1 MLHLVLL
8 HVRPNLT
15 VRTDNAL
22 PSPNRGGVDRNE
34 DQQERNGRCEPAEG
48 ANERGPGDGPRSQDG
63 RRVPRG
69 RGPDPGGLSVA
80 LSEAQVFGFSTNVQ
94 ELYLKARKPLE
105 DGHVDVDGILADLR
119 EAHERAAKANAVQ
132 EEAKRRAKE
141 TTEVFVPLKVALAR
155 KTSSAMDIAIGAVG
169 KETSA
174 AANFRRLRS
183 DIQRA
188 TTPEAIAAVSPVVP
202 EPVTKP

>member
-1 MLHLVLL
+1 M
-8 HVRPNLT
+8 
-15 VRTDNAL
+15 
-22 PSPNRGGVDRNE
+22 
-34 DQQERNGRCEPAEG
+34 
-48 ANERGPGDGPRSQDG
+48 
-63 RRVPRG
+63 
-69 RGPDPGGLSVA
+69 A

-94 ELYLKARKPLE
+94 ELFLKARKALE
-105 DGHVDVDGILADLR
+105 DGHVDVDAIVADLA
-119 EAHERAAKANAVQ
+119 EAHEAAAKANAVQ

-141 TTEVFVPLKVALAR
+141 ATEVFQPLKVALGR
-155 KTSSAMDIAIGAVG
+155 KTSSALDIAIGAVG

-202 EPVTKP
+202 EPIDQP